1 MIRRIPVL
9 REVLLV
15 LAAVLTMG
23 AAANDPAERLPD
35 PHQEARARALFQ
47 QVRCLVCQ
55 NESIDDSDADLAAD
69 LRRIVRGQ
77 IRAGRSDAEIRAF
90 LLARYGQFVLL
101 QPRFSIDNLVL
112 WTVPFVVVLGG
123 GAVMLMRRRRT
134 PETAPLTAEELARL
148 AALRETPDA

>member
-1 MIRRIPVL
+1 VRRGGVFAAAL
-9 REVLLV
+9 LLV
-15 LAAVLTMG
+15 GLVGSAAFAVEPNEMLK
-23 AAANDPAERLPD
+23 DPA
-35 PHQEARARALFQ
+35 QEARARALSAGL
-47 QVRCLVCQ
+47 RCLVCQ

-112 WTVPFVVVLGG
+112 WTVPFIVVLGG
-123 GAVMLMRRRRT
+123 GSVMILRRRKT
-134 PETAPLTAEELARL
+134 PETAPLTEEEQARLARL
-148 AALRETPDA
+148 QETPGP

>member
-1 MIRRIPVL
+1 MIRRIPAL

-15 LAAVLTMG
+15 LAAVMTMG

-35 PHQEARARALFQ
+35 ARQEARARALFQ
-47 QVRCLVCQ
+47 EVRCLVCQ
-55 NESIDDSDADLAAD
+55 NESIDDSEADLAAD

-123 GAVMLMRRRRT
+123 GSVMILRRRKT
-134 PETAPLTAEELARL
+134 PETAPLTEEEQARLARL
-148 AALRETPDA
+148 QETPGP